1 MSTAGKQGAADRLGL
16 SSYRDSRVA
25 AMLFLGFAAGLPFP
39 LVFATM
45 SAWLSDV
52 GVDRSQIGLIGGVAV
67 FYSTKFLWAPLI
79 DRLDLPLLTAA
90 LGRRRAWML
99 VAQLGVAICLW
110 LLSTTEPSESLTVF
124 AWACVG
130 VAFFSATQDIV
141 IDAYRI
147 EAVEERLQGAMVAT
161 YQYGYRGAVLIS
173 VAGALY
179 LADAASWQ
187 MAYRVMAGLML
198 VGMVT
203 VALIAE
209 PPAEVV
215 PSRSSTATGMSR
227 IGLWF
232 AEAVIG
238 PFAEFFRRNGWW
250 ALVLLLFAASFRLTD
265 YVMGIM
271 ANPFYLELG
280 YTKSEIASVAKV
292 FGVVMT
298 LIGVGAGGL
307 AVGRFGAVAPLL
319 PAAIA
324 LAVTNLLFAL
334 MALHGQPDLWM
345 LAITITGDN
354 LALGFSGTVLIAY
367 LSKLTNVAYTATQ
380 YALFS
385 SLMALPGKFIAMSSG
400 FAVNAMGWVAFFSYA
415 AAMGIPAIILAY
427 LINRR
432 ERIPNPP

>member
-1 MSTAGKQGAADRLGL
+1 
-16 SSYRDSRVA
+16 
-25 AMLFLGFAAGLPFP
+25 MLFLGFAAGLPFP

-45 SAWLSDV
+45 SAWLADV
-52 GVDRSQIGLIGGVAV
+52 GVDRAQIGLIGGVAV
-67 FYSTKFLWAPLI
+67 FYSTKFLWAPFI
-79 DRLDLPLLTAA
+79 DRLNLPVLTAA

-99 VAQLGVAICLW
+99 VAQLGVASCLW
-110 LLSTTEPSESLTVF
+110 LLSTTVPGESLTMF

-147 EAVEERLQGAMVAT
+147 EAVEERLQGAMAAT
-161 YQYGYRGAVLIS
+161 YQYGYRGAVLVS

-179 LADAASWQ
+179 LADAASWKT
-187 MAYRVMAGLML
+187 AYRVMAGLML
-198 VGMVT
+198 VGVAT

-209 PPAEVV
+209 PSQQASPPKTVGA
-215 PSRSSTATGMSR
+215 SWGSR
-227 IGLWF
+227 IRSWF
-232 AEAVIG
+232 VEAVIG
-238 PFAEFFRRNGWW
+238 PFAEFFQRNGWW
-250 ALVLLLFAASFRLTD
+250 AIVLLLFIASFRLTD

-298 LIGVGAGGL
+298 LLGVGAGGL

-319 PAAIA
+319 PAAVA
-324 LAVTNLLFAL
+324 LAITNLLFAL
-334 MALHGQPDLWM
+334 MAVHGQPDLWM

-385 SLMALPGKFIAMSSG
+385 SLMALPGKFVAMSSG
-400 FAVNAMGWVAFFSYA
+400 FAVNAMGWTAFFSYA
-415 AAMGIPAIILAY
+415 AAMGIPAIVLAY

-432 ERIPNPP
+432 EPAPDTL